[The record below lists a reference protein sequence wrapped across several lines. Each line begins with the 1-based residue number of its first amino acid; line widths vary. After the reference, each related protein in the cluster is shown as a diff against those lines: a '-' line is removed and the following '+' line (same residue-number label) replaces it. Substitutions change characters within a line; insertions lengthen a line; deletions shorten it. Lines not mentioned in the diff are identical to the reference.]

1 MSQYYQRGTNNMAAD
16 SKTKTTIIKLR
27 KHKREGIKTVAVTA
41 YDYPQAFIADG
52 AGVDVIL
59 VGDSLGMTTLGHKT
73 TIPVTMDQMI
83 SAAESVS
90 RGANDAFLIGD
101 MPYMSYQPSNQIAVE
116 NAGRFIKAGMDMV
129 KVEGAMTER
138 IKAICD
144 SGIMVMSHLGLTPH
158 TRAKLGGYKVQ
169 GKTAKQAEIVL
180 NQAITLQE
188 AGCSALLLEAMPKE
202 PAAMIAKEL
211 DIPVYGI
218 GAGDEVDG
226 QLVIMHDL
234 IGLFW
239 DFKSKF
245 VKRYCEAGQMIQNAL
260 KDYASEVRG
269 GAFPA
274 HENFYEI
281 KDDELEKLL
290 GDNKWK
296 YEADR
301 VENQATP
308 RHSATPITTNKTS
321 SLKR

>member
-1 MSQYYQRGTNNMAAD
+1 MAAD

-27 KHKREGIKTVAVTA
+27 KQKREGIKTVCVTA
-41 YDYPQAFIADG
+41 YDYPQAYIADS
-52 AGVDVIL
+52 AGVDAIL

-73 TIPVTMDQMI
+73 TIPVTMENIMTACQ
-83 SAAESVS
+83 AVS
-90 RGANDAFLIGD
+90 RGANDALLIGD

-116 NAGRFIKAGMDMV
+116 NAGEFIKAGMDMV
-129 KVEGAMTER
+129 KVEGAMTDR

-158 TRAKLGGYKVQ
+158 TRAKLGGYRVQ
-169 GKTAKQAEIVL
+169 GKTAEQAEIVL
-180 NQAITLQE
+180 KQAMDLQK

-234 IGLFW
+234 VGLFW
-239 DFKSKF
+239 EFKSKF

-260 KDYASEVRG
+260 KDYAAEVRG
-269 GAFPA
+269 GVFPA
-274 HENFYEI
+274 QENFYEI

-290 GDNKWK
+290 GDTKWK

-301 VENQATP
+301 VENKATP
-308 RHSATPITTNKTS
+308 KHSATPITTKKNTIV
-321 SLKR
+321 KR